1 MANVSKEQKLQQVVD
16 AFHQCLQQ
24 HQDWSIVRQK
34 DLQNGLQ
41 LLVTDGHT
49 NVSVDC
55 FTNGNALIQGS
66 AGTLRTEL
74 QRWWKQQKEVA
85 TASHE
90 LVEPPS
96 SIQSKVEAFQSFATQ
111 QGWSVASRS
120 MDNGIYQL
128 RMTSGRTSTPINFY
142 PKGTVVIQGSPST
155 MKQTLEVWWKQQSNQ
170 TALPSLWEEASH
182 EEMSPSVVL
191 AEEKTIAK
199 RTGIHEAGNDDY
211 FGPLVIIGLHVDER
225 TEARLMELGVR
236 DSAWLPDNIILSL
249 AEDIKE
255 LCRGQGH
262 RLVYQP
268 ERYNKLYQETAN
280 ADLLR
285 SRAYAHVIA
294 KLQEQHPSEY
304 AAVNSFGDEALVP
317 DALQAIGCQLPVEQG
332 SHTSDDISV
341 TAAYILARAEF
352 VQQISKLSQ
361 QVGVLL
367 PKGNSNPDIIT
378 VGREVVA
385 QGGRDALGKVA
396 KLHFE
401 MTQQIRQQ

>member
-1 MANVSKEQKLQQVVD
+1 MDEKKLQHVVD
-16 AFHQCLQQ
+16 AFHQYILQ
-24 HQDWSIVRQK
+24 HQDWSIVRKK

-41 LLVTDGHT
+41 LLITDGHT

-74 QRWWKQQKEVA
+74 QTWWKQQKEVV

-90 LVEPPS
+90 LAEPPS

-111 QGWSVASRS
+111 QGWSIVGRS
-120 MDNGIYQL
+120 IHNGIYQL
-128 RMTSGRTSTPINFY
+128 CMTSGRTSTPINFY
-142 PKGTVVIQGSPST
+142 PTGTVVIQGSPST
-155 MKQTLEVWWKQQSNQ
+155 MKQTLEGWWKQQSNQ

-182 EEMSPSVVL
+182 EEMSPSVVP

-199 RTGIHEAGNDDY
+199 RIGIHEAGSDDY
-211 FGPLVIIGLHVDER
+211 FGPLVIIGLYVDER

-255 LCRGQGH
+255 VCRGQGH

-294 KLQEQHPSEY
+294 KLQKQHTSEY

-367 PKGNSNPDIIT
+367 PSGNSSPNVIT
-378 VGREVVA
+378 AGREVVA
-385 QGGRDALGKVA
+385 RGGRDALGKVA
-396 KLHFE
+396 KLRFE
-401 MTQQIRQQ
+401 MTQKVYQ